1 MPASFLASQVAD
13 SWRVVQGV
21 YIIRL
26 PTRPSSQGFLSCCH
40 HSSLLTTV
48 HWAHFKIYV
57 TLPLYA

>member
-1 MPASFLASQVAD
+1 MPACFLASQVAD

-40 HSSLLTTV
+40 HFPLLTAV
-48 HWAHFKIYV
+48 HWAHS
-57 TLPLYA
+57 